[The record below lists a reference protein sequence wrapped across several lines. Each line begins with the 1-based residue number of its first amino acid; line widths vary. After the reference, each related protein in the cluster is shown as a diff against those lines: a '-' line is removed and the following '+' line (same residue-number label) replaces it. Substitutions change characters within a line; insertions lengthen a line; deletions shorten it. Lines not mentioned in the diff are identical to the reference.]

1 MLSVRRLPKVM
12 HSLKARLIVSALLL
26 ILILMPLIGFTLND
40 AFKQQVKSAS
50 MNELKAYV
58 YAILAVTEVSSDGVL
73 MPEVLLENQFNVIQS
88 GLYAAISTPNTS
100 VLKSK
105 SRTAFNAKIIE
116 TSPSATPLNGTN
128 ITSKDTQTIAWRSDS
143 LLGIELPNQLP
154 IPNKGQG
161 QFSEIELNGQ
171 PHLIYSFSV
180 SFELPTAINS
190 ESQHLNSRFPITI
203 HIIKDQTE
211 FQQQVDQ
218 FTQQLWRWLMILMGL
233 LLAIQMTWLWWT
245 LKPLSSLETELSAI
259 ENGKANQL
267 SDRYPTEL
275 QAVAQQLNTLLSTEQ
290 NQRKRYRNALADLA
304 HSLKTPLAVIQSQ
317 TDLSP
322 ESFEQVTHI
331 NRIIGHQLK
340 RAQSAAGSAWHLG
353 IPVVNISD
361 KLVRNL
367 PKIYCQPL
375 ITIKQ
380 NVDREAIFKGD
391 EADLSEILGNVLDN
405 ACKAAAS
412 TVLLNITQNGA
423 ALVLQVE
430 DDGNGVNKTLQA
442 QIFERGIRADS
453 YKMGHGIGLAI
464 VRDLVDSYHGQLS
477 IGQSQLLGGASF
489 TITFKY

>member
-1 MLSVRRLPKVM
+1 MRSLPKAL

-58 YAILAVTEVSSDGVL
+58 YAVLAVTEVNASGIA

-88 GLYAAISTPNTS
+88 GLYATITTPNAA
-100 VLKSK
+100 VLTGKSNNE
-105 SRTAFNAKIIE
+105 FDAKFVVNPQ
-116 TSPSATPLNGTN
+116 TQLNNLNSNST
-128 ITSKDTQTIAWRSDS
+128 DTQKIVWRSDS

-154 IPNKGQG
+154 TPKKGQG
-161 QFSEIELNGQ
+161 QFSEITLNGQ
-171 PHLIYSFSV
+171 PNLIYSFSV
-180 SFELPTAINS
+180 SFELPGTTDDDK
-190 ESQHLNSRFPITI
+190 HLNSQFPITI

-211 FQQQVDQ
+211 FQLQVDQ

-233 LLAIQMTWLWWT
+233 LLVIQMTWLWWT

-267 SDRYPTEL
+267 NDDYPTEL

-317 TDLSP
+317 ADLSP
-322 ESFEQVTHI
+322 ESLEQVSHI

-353 IPVVNISD
+353 IPVVSISD

-375 ITIKQ
+375 ITIEQ
-380 NVDREAIFKGD
+380 NVDRDAIFKGD
-391 EADLSEILGNVLDN
+391 ESDLAEILGNLLDN
-405 ACKAAAS
+405 ACKAAS
-412 TVLLNITQNGA
+412 SKVLLTVTQNA
-423 ALVLQVE
+423 ETLVLQVE
-430 DDGNGVNKTLQA
+430 DDGNGVDETLKA

-453 YKMGHGIGLAI
+453 YKVGHGIGLAI
-464 VRDLVDSYHGQLS
+464 VRDLVDSYHGELS
-477 IGQSQLLGGASF
+477 IAQSPLLGGACF
-489 TITFKY
+489 TINFKY

>member
-1 MLSVRRLPKVM
+1 MFSVSRLATAM

-26 ILILMPLIGFTLND
+26 ILILMPLIGFGLND

-50 MNELKAYV
+50 LNELKAYF
-58 YAILAVTEVSSDGVL
+58 YAVLAVTEVNRAGIL

-88 GLYAAISTPNTS
+88 GLYAAITT
-100 VLKSK
+100 SK
-105 SRTAFNAKIIE
+105 SPEKTARNNANFDAKFVKNPE
-116 TSPSATPLNGTN
+116 QATTKDNLNKLN
-128 ITSKDTQTIAWRSDS
+128 QTQHIAWQSNS
-143 LLGIELPNQLP
+143 LLGIELPKTLP
-154 IPNKGQG
+154 TPVKGMG
-161 QFSEIELNGQ
+161 QFSEVKLNGQ

-180 SFELPTAINS
+180 SFELPA
-190 ESQHLNSRFPITI
+190 LNSKDGQQSDNRFPITI

-211 FQQQVDQ
+211 FQQQVSQ

-233 LLAIQMTWLWWT
+233 LVVIQMAWLWWT

-267 SDRYPTEL
+267 TRQYPTEL
-275 QAVAQQLNTLLSTEQ
+275 QAVAQQLNTLLNTEQ

-317 TDLSP
+317 VDLSA
-322 ESFEQVTHI
+322 ESFEQVSHI

-353 IPVVNISD
+353 VPVVDVSD

-367 PKIYCQPL
+367 PKIYNQPP
-375 ITIKQ
+375 IVIEQAVKR
-380 NVDREAIFKGD
+380 DAIFKGD
-391 EADLSEILGNVLDN
+391 QADLSEMLGNLLDN
-405 ACKAAAS
+405 GCKAAKGK
-412 TVLLNITQNGA
+412 VLLSVTHNA
-423 ALVLQVE
+423 ESLVMQVE
-430 DDGNGVNKTLQA
+430 DDGNGIDETLQT

-477 IGQSQLLGGASF
+477 IGQSDLLGGARF
-489 TITFKY
+489 TISFKS

>member
-1 MLSVRRLPKVM
+1 MFSVSRLTTSM

-26 ILILMPLIGFTLND
+26 ILILMPLIGFGLND

-58 YAILAVTEVSSDGVL
+58 YAILAVTEVIRDGIF

-88 GLYAAISTPNTS
+88 GLYAVITTSRTPKEAASNSASFDAKFVEKTESTAISSHLP
-100 VLKSK
+100 
-105 SRTAFNAKIIE
+105 
-116 TSPSATPLNGTN
+116 PLN
-128 ITSKDTQTIAWRSDS
+128 QVQRIAWRSSS
-143 LLGIELPNQLP
+143 LLGIEIPKSLPTP
-154 IPNKGQG
+154 VKGQG
-161 QFSEIELNGQ
+161 QFSEVTLNKQ

-180 SFELPTAINS
+180 SFELPTLDNKDGQQS
-190 ESQHLNSRFPITI
+190 DNRFPITI

-211 FQQQVDQ
+211 FQQQVSQ

-233 LLAIQMTWLWWT
+233 LLVIQMAWLWWT
-245 LKPLSSLETELSAI
+245 LKPLSSLETELNAI

-267 SDRYPTEL
+267 THEYPTEL

-290 NQRKRYRNALADLA
+290 NQRKRYRNALSDLA

-317 TDLSP
+317 SDLSA
-322 ESFEQVTHI
+322 ESFEQVSYI

-353 IPVVNISD
+353 VPVVDVSD
-361 KLVRNL
+361 KLVKNL

-375 ITIKQ
+375 IAIEQTVQ
-380 NVDREAIFKGD
+380 RDAIFKGD
-391 EADLSEILGNVLDN
+391 QADLSEMLGNLLDN
-405 ACKAAAS
+405 ACKAAKGK
-412 TVLLNITQNGA
+412 VLLSVTHNAQSLIM
-423 ALVLQVE
+423 QVE
-430 DDGNGVNKTLQA
+430 DDGNGIDKALQA

-477 IGQSQLLGGASF
+477 MGQSDLLGGARF
-489 TITFKY
+489 TIIFKS